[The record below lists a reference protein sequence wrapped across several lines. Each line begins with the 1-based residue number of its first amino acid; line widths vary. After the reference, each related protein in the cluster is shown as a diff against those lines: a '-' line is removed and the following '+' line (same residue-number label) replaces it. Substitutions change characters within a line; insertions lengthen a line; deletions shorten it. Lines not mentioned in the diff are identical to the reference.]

1 MQHHSA
7 ANFQLSTFNFQLFST
22 IFAPNYETIPT
33 YIYILL
39 VIVGQLAIQAQ
50 VNPNN
55 PYDDRID
62 EFGNIVDQYGN
73 QIDPAMRP
81 QNPDSSNV
89 EIQGLPPKLYMW
101 HISENLGTV
110 TRTPADTLRLN
121 FQNTNLTVR
130 NDRAL

>member
-1 MQHHSA
+1 MRR
-7 ANFQLSTFNFQLFST
+7 FLLT
-22 IFAPNYETIPT
+22 
-33 YIYILL
+33 YILL

-89 EIQGLPPKLYMW
+89 EIQGLF
-101 HISENLGTV
+101 HG
-110 TRTPADTLRLN
+110 
-121 FQNTNLTVR
+121 
-130 NDRAL
+130 DRQAHSPQPRRITG

>member
-1 MQHHSA
+1 MRR
-7 ANFQLSTFNFQLFST
+7 FLLT
-22 IFAPNYETIPT
+22 
-33 YIYILL
+33 YILL

-110 TRTPADTLRLN
+110 TCRYITSKLPEY
-121 FQNTNLTVR
+121 QSYGR